1 MFSEVRLDF
10 LRKCWFPAGMLSCVG
25 AKSCCR
31 LRNDW
36 HGLHNFLCL
45 VGTGSVGWDAK
56 ESVDF
61 SGNFSNLRMKQMTG
75 GILDYG
81 STQTDLSVL
90 FLQ

>member
-1 MFSEVRLDF
+1 MFAFDL
-10 LRKCWFPAGMLSCVG
+10 LRISFANDL
-25 AKSCCR
+25 
-31 LRNDW
+31 LIFRNM
-36 HGLHNFLCL
+36 
-45 VGTGSVGWDAK
+45 GTGSVGWDAK